1 MSTSFK
7 MSQGYEVLKPKS
19 DKAFPIPCNEWDVL
33 KNQLEAATT
42 EPWFFHTTG
51 SLLLGAALA
60 TLISIW
66 TGAISTATVSNANV
80 VAWAVVAVCSITGLA
95 MLYFAHKE
103 REVHRAKAQ
112 TVLTH
117 MRLIEERF
125 EREEI

>member
-1 MSTSFK
+1 MSTSLK
-7 MSQGYEVLKPKS
+7 MSQGYEVLKPRS

-33 KNQLEAATT
+33 KTELEASTT
-42 EPWFFHTTG
+42 EPWFFHTLG
-51 SLLLGAALA
+51 SLLLGAGLA
-60 TLISIW
+60 TVISIW

-95 MLYFAHKE
+95 ALYFAHKE
-103 REVHRAKAQ
+103 RQVHRAKAQ

-125 EREEI
+125 EREAI